1 MRLYGIWKKPWRIL
15 NKCSLRNNYTS
26 LFTMALKTR
35 KFNGVDFWFKLWIDV
50 ITLWSLKH
58 LVIYEYFYRFPSTF
72 RFSMTLILWSGRF
85 LPLCKGKKE
94 EKQRTREGSINFEKP
109 RSWLK
114 HADEADYNRI
124 WIQTWEYRFQ
134 FKFNLNSISIPDS
147 NSI

>member
-1 MRLYGIWKKPWRIL
+1 
-15 NKCSLRNNYTS
+15 
-26 LFTMALKTR
+26 MALKTR

-58 LVIYEYFYRFPSTF
+58 FVIYEYFYRFPCTF

-124 WIQTWEYRFQ
+124 WIHTWEYRFETWKLPQ
-134 FKFNLNSISIPDS
+134 NFQLINFNLCKKNTEGMFFILLSLW
-147 NSI
+147 